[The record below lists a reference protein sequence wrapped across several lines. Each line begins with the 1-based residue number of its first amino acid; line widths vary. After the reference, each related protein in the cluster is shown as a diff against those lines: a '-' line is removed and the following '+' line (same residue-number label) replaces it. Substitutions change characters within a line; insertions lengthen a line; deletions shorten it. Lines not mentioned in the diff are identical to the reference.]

1 MVKQAMMKGNGI
13 KGENSGGGLAY
24 VTSAGLS
31 YGKKRKLHVASFG
44 GPRSGKTRLLASAV
58 QATGEKLGM
67 ITLDR
72 NSIPTC
78 LAMEADNPL
87 DVAGSIVYPSSPLF
101 PVSDAKAALRA
112 QMVATRAAKKKE
124 GDRTQ
129 AEKDAIRLVKDTYK
143 KVVDRVIDQVI
154 AYAGDDGIGVIGID
168 TGEQLYT
175 FMQLSDFGK
184 LESNMQ
190 RNRGAL
196 NQDFKNIIKLCE
208 DKHLIVTHPSKPE
221 YKRRPG
227 SEEGEATG
235 REVMDGWPQ
244 IGYNMSV
251 LIEHVKIDD
260 AATRSHYCAEMDVK
274 PGDVEIPTWLIRP
287 YSSQVNPWLNR
298 KTYGHCLVNDECTFM
313 DLGALVFGTVNVAEC
328 TVERNYGWLEEDE

>member
-1 MVKQAMMKGNGI
+1 MVKQTVKGG
-13 KGENSGGGLAY
+13 KVEGGGGAGY
-24 VTSAGLS
+24 VTSANLS
-31 YGKKRKLHVASFG
+31 YGKKKKLHVASFG

-58 QATGEKLGM
+58 QATGVKMGM
-67 ITLDR
+67 IPLDR

-78 LAMEADNPL
+78 IKMEEENEL
-87 DVAGSIVYPSSPLF
+87 EIGGMIVYPEKPLF
-101 PVSDAKAALRA
+101 PVADAKAALRA
-112 QMVATRAAKKKE
+112 QMIATRAAKKRE
-124 GDRTQ
+124 GDRTL
-129 AEKDAIRLVKDTYK
+129 AERNAIQLVKDTYK
-143 KVVDRVIDQVI
+143 KVVDRVVEQVMM
-154 AYAGDDGIGVIGID
+154 YAGDDEIGIIGID

-196 NQDFKNIIKLCE
+196 NQDMKNIIKLCE

-221 YKRRPG
+221 YKREQG
-227 SEEGEATG
+227 SEEGKATG
-235 REVMDGWPQ
+235 REIMDGWPQ

-251 LIEHVKIDD
+251 LVEHVKIDD
-260 AATRSHYCAEMDVK
+260 AATRSHYCAEMDLK

-287 YSSQVNPWLNR
+287 YSSQVNAWLNR
-298 KTYGHCLVNDECTFM
+298 KTYGHCLVNDDCTFM
-313 DLGALVFGTVNVAEC
+313 ELGALVFGTVDMEEG

>member
-1 MVKQAMMKGNGI
+1 MVKQTVKGG
-13 KGENSGGGLAY
+13 KVADGVGAGY
-24 VTSAGLS
+24 VTSANLS
-31 YGKKRKLHVASFG
+31 YGKKKKLHVASFG

-58 QATGEKLGM
+58 QATGVKMGM
-67 ITLDR
+67 IPLDR

-78 LAMEADNPL
+78 IKMEEEHEL
-87 DVAGSIVYPSSPLF
+87 EIGGMIVYPAKPLF
-101 PVSDAKAALRA
+101 PVADAKAALRA
-112 QMVATRAAKKKE
+112 QMVATRAAKKRE

-129 AEKDAIRLVKDTYK
+129 AERDAIQLVKDTYK
-143 KVVDRVIDQVI
+143 KVVDRVVEQVMM
-154 AYAGDDGIGVIGID
+154 YAGDDEIGIIGID
-168 TGEQLYT
+168 TGEQLYM

-221 YKRRPG
+221 YKRKPG

-235 REVMDGWPQ
+235 REIMDGWPQ

-251 LIEHVKIDD
+251 LVEHVKIDD
-260 AATRSHYCAEMDVK
+260 AATRSHYCAEMDLK

-298 KTYGHCLVNDECTFM
+298 KTYGHCLVNDDCTFM
-313 DLGALVFGTVNVAEC
+313 ELGALVFGTVDLEEG

>member
-1 MVKQAMMKGNGI
+1 MAKQAVKSG
-13 KGENSGGGLAY
+13 KVDNSGPGY

-31 YGKKRKLHVASFG
+31 YGKKRKLHVGSFG

-58 QATGEKLGM
+58 QAAGMRLGM

-78 LAMEADNPL
+78 IKMEEENPL
-87 DVAGSIVYPSSPLF
+87 DVKGMIVYPVKPLF
-101 PVSDAKAALRA
+101 PVADAKAALRA

-124 GDRTQ
+124 GDRSAQ
-129 AEKDAIRLVKDTYK
+129 EKEAIQLVKRVYK
-143 KVVDRVIDQVI
+143 DVVDRVVDQVMV
-154 AYAGDDGIGVIGID
+154 YAGDDEIGIVGID

-184 LESNMQ
+184 LESNIQ

-221 YKRRPG
+221 YKKRPG
-227 SEEGEATG
+227 QEDGEATG
-235 REVMDGWPQ
+235 REIMDGWPQ

-251 LIEHVKIDD
+251 LVEHVKIEDV
-260 AATRSHYCAEMDVK
+260 ATRSHYCADMDVK

-298 KTYGHCLVNDECTFM
+298 KTWGHCLVNEECTFM
-313 DLGALVFGTVNVAEC
+313 DLGAVVFGAVDVDEG